1 MVYNKCYGFANGE
14 DEAKDLTQDVFLRVF
29 VKLGSF
35 KGKSKFSTW
44 LYAFTYNHCVNY
56 VTRNTAKKIEKKSVN
71 SDSIENLGEY
81 LDSTREFQNMRVE
94 NLKNAMEMISPDE
107 KMILLFKYQDNLS
120 IRELSEAL
128 DIGESAVKMRLKR
141 AKEKLIHKYNN
152 YTKDGKSI

>member
-1 MVYNKCYGFANGE
+1 
-14 DEAKDLTQDVFLRVF
+14 
-29 VKLGSF
+29 
-35 KGKSKFSTW
+35 
-44 LYAFTYNHCVNY
+44 
-56 VTRNTAKKIEKKSVN
+56 
-71 SDSIENLGEY
+71 
-81 LDSTREFQNMRVE
+81 MRVE